1 MQNPSMHIS
10 S

>member
-10 S
+10 P